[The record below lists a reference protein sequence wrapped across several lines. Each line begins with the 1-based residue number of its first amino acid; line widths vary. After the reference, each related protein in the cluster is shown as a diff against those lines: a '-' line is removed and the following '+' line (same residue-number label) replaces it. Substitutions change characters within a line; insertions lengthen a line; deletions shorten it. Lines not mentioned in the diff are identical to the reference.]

1 MYFVNLLVDWNNVN
15 GSCVYLYFKYV
26 ENLDF
31 DFFLVM
37 VYVNDKLI
45 GSKKLIVV
53 CVNGDE
59 LNFEFLKNL
68 EIVDSFVLKVVF
80 DLNVKLLEV
89 LWNG

>member
-45 GSKKLIVV
+45 GSKKLIAV